1 MNLLGYIRFR
11 STFSLWS
18 LILSRI
24 IQRERERERER
35 ERRHDSEGYWSI
47 GQPSCF
53 FMLCVFQNKEDFKM
67 GKKSQIW
74 LFLMPVLLDCP
85 V

>member
-1 MNLLGYIRFR
+1 MNLVGYIRFR
-11 STFSLWS
+11 STFFLWS

-24 IQRERERERER
+24 IQRERERER

-67 GKKSQIW
+67 EKKSQIW
-74 LFLMPVLLDCP
+74 LFFMPVLLDCP

>member
-11 STFSLWS
+11 STFFLWS

-24 IQRERERERER
+24 IQRERERGDMIPRAT
-35 ERRHDSEGYWSI
+35 GLLVN
-47 GQPSCF
+47 PLVF

-67 GKKSQIW
+67 EKKSQIW

-85 V
+85 A

>member
-11 STFSLWS
+11 STFFLWS

-24 IQRERERERER
+24 IQRERERER

>member
-35 ERRHDSEGYWSI
+35 ERGDMIPRATGLLVN
-47 GQPSCF
+47 PLVFLCF
-53 FMLCVFQNKEDFKM
+53 VFFKTRKTLKWERRARF
-67 GKKSQIW
+67 GC
-74 LFLMPVLLDCP
+74 F
-85 V
+85 

>member
-11 STFSLWS
+11 STFFLWS

-24 IQRERERERER
+24 IQRERER

-47 GQPSCF
+47 GQPFCF

>member
-1 MNLLGYIRFR
+1 MIPRATGLLVNPFV
-11 STFSLWS
+11 
-18 LILSRI
+18 
-24 IQRERERERER
+24 
-35 ERRHDSEGYWSI
+35 
-47 GQPSCF
+47 F